1 MNKIKLHST
10 PDTAYFSFMNCF
22 SFNFDNLY
30 RIQEFKKAAAQ
41 YYNKNKAYH
50 IVEVASIK
58 YNHEFCKF
66 L

>member
-1 MNKIKLHST
+1 MNKIKLQKA
-10 PDTAYFSFMNCF
+10 PDTGYFSFMNRF

-41 YYNKNKAYH
+41 YYNNDKAYH

-58 YNHEFCKF
+58 YNHEYN
-66 L
+66 